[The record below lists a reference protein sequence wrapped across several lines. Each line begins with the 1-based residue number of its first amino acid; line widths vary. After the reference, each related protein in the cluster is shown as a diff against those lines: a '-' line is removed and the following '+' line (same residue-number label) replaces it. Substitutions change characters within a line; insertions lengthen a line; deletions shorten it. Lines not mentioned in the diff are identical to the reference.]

1 MTLNGDT
8 AVKRAIMCE
17 NIGLI
22 RLQLTFGGSPCPNE
36 WCIAS
41 ELCTDLAYD
50 LLHFKEWNP
59 LELHSPHM
67 KILPPPIY
75 LYDSVP
81 YASASGLDV
90 HVSDDDCRHIDDFR

>member
-1 MTLNGDT
+1 
-8 AVKRAIMCE
+8 
-17 NIGLI
+17 
-22 RLQLTFGGSPCPNE
+22 
-36 WCIAS
+36 
-41 ELCTDLAYD
+41 